1 MKEKT
6 AESKPVGK
14 LANAMLC
21 FCALVYLIIFVP
33 VDAWL
38 KMVGA
43 GASILFLFHIEATAR
58 QLIAVRKIKQ
68 LKIPKLFQPLNY
80 LREFYDGNS
89 GTCRKDKEMKIQE
102 KGRTRR
108 VCVYNSRS
116 TTFPSGCCASV
127 ADRKQ
132 LSQNFQVLYL

>member
-68 LKIPKLFQPLNY
+68 LKKEIASLPQSTNYREMHGGLPELNEKL
-80 LREFYDGNS
+80 
-89 GTCRKDKEMKIQE
+89 KAAE
-102 KGRTRR
+102 KRLKAIRTD
-108 VCVYNSRS
+108 SFEISSHS
-116 TTFPSGCCASV
+116 TGP
-127 ADRKQ
+127 R
-132 LSQNFQVLYL
+132 